1 MSIEWVIDLDLDR
14 VSEAATTAAPIGAG
28 KAMEH
33 IRGVSAALTPED
45 TGHLVG
51 TGDVQVDGNDASL
64 TYDGPYARY
73 LHEGLV
79 RHVVDGTTTYEGAL
93 HFEKPTAQA
102 KFLEQPMNT
111 ERDTALGIV
120 AKEIREA
127 L

>member
-1 MSIEWVIDLDLDR
+1 MSIEWSFELDLDR
-14 VSEAATTAAPIGAG
+14 VTEAAAHSAPIGAG

-33 IRGVSAALTPED
+33 IRGVAAALTPVE

-51 TGDVQVDGNDASL
+51 TATVTVDGNEASI

-73 LHEGLV
+73 QHEGLDF
-79 RHVVDGTTTYEGAL
+79 RHETG
-93 HFEKPTAQA
+93 QA

-111 ERDTALGIV
+111 EKDTALAIV
-120 AKEIREA
+120 AKELREA

>member
-14 VSEAATTAAPIGAG
+14 VSEAATTAAPVGAG

-45 TGHLVG
+45 SGHLVG

-64 TYDGPYARY
+64 TYDGPYARRQ
-73 LHEGLV
+73 HEELTW
-79 RHVVDGTTTYEGAL
+79 RH
-93 HFEKPTAQA
+93 EKGQA
-102 KFLEQPMNT
+102 KYLEQPMHT

>member
-14 VSEAATTAAPIGAG
+14 VSEAAATAAPIGAG

-51 TGDVQVDGNDASL
+51 TGDVQVTGDEASL
-64 TYDGPYARY
+64 TYDGPYARRQ
-73 LHEGLV
+73 HEELTWVHPKKG
-79 RHVVDGTTTYEGAL
+79 
-93 HFEKPTAQA
+93 QA
-102 KFLEQPMNT
+102 KYLEQPMNT

-120 AKEIREA
+120 AKTIREA

>member
-14 VSEAATTAAPIGAG
+14 VSDAAATAAPIGAG

-51 TGDVQVDGNDASL
+51 TGDVQVVGNDASL
-64 TYDGPYARY
+64 TYDGPYARRQ
-73 LHEGLV
+73 HEELTW
-79 RHVVDGTTTYEGAL
+79 RH
-93 HFEKPTAQA
+93 EKGQA
-102 KFLEQPMNT
+102 KYLEQPMHT

-120 AKEIREA
+120 AKTIREA